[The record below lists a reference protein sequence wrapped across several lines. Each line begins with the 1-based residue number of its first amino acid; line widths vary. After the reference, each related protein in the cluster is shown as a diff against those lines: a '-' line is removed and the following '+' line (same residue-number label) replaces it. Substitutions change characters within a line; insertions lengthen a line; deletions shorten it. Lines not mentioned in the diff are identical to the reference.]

1 MLTTDLRERILEK
14 VQEAAAGGDEDM
26 VSMVL
31 AYARAALIALAR
43 YPGDAEVS
51 LAGLAVGTR
60 TAALILGMHPEYV
73 RSLIRHG
80 QIQAAKENGEFQIRL
95 TDVVEASAM
104 GRIHLFGE
112 SAFTRMQ
119 ETVMRTRNML
129 TLWERPHE
137 SPEDEV

>member
-1 MLTTDLRERILEK
+1 MLTTDLRQRLLEK
-14 VQEAAAGGDEDM
+14 VQEAAAGGDEET

-31 AYARAALIALAR
+31 TYARAALIALAR
-43 YPGDAEVS
+43 YPGYAEVS
-51 LAGLAVGTR
+51 LPGLVVGTR

-95 TDVVEASAM
+95 TDVVEASAI
-104 GRIHLFGE
+104 GRVHLLGEFG
-112 SAFTRMQ
+112 FTRIQ
-119 ETVMRTRNML
+119 ETMERTRNML

-137 SPEDEV
+137 SP

>member
-1 MLTTDLRERILEK
+1 MLTADLRQRILEK
-14 VQEAAAGGDEDM
+14 VQKAADGGDEET

-31 AYARAALIALAR
+31 TYARAALIALAR

-95 TDVVEASAM
+95 TDVVEASAI
-104 GRIHLFGE
+104 GRIHILDQLGI
-112 SAFTRMQ
+112 
-119 ETVMRTRNML
+119 TRNML
-129 TLWERPHE
+129 TLWERPQE
-137 SPEDEV
+137 SPEGDV